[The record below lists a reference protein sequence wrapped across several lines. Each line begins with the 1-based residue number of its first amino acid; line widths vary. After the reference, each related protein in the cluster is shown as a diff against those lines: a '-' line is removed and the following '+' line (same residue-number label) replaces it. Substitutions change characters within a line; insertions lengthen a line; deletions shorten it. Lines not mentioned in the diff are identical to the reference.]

1 VAVSS
6 CCGDRVLV
14 GGPATISGRDKFVQL
29 EPINSYHQL
38 ALIPLHCG
46 HRHSHVVDDSTNV
59 GQLFLSGLGF
69 GWWSRHGSRG
79 GGRGWN
85 TGLRTMEVECA
96 ALVEEKNGSEYH
108 DVVARGI
115 RANEQVTP
123 SQLGQD

>member
-29 EPINSYHQL
+29 EPINSYRQL

-46 HRHSHVVDDSTNV
+46 HRHSHVVDDSANV
-59 GQLFLSGLGF
+59 GQLFLSGHGF

-85 TGLRTMEVECA
+85 TRLQTMEVECA
-96 ALVEEKNGSEYH
+96 ALVEEKMALS
-108 DVVARGI
+108 
-115 RANEQVTP
+115 TMMLW
-123 SQLGQD
+123 LGELGLMSK